1 MSENKLNE
9 IPEAMMAVQLTGNGG
24 PEKLSVQHD
33 IPVPKIGED
42 EVLIRVKTCGINNT
56 DINTRVGWYSK
67 SVTAAT
73 SSKGFGEIEDEQTW
87 GGEKFY
93 FPRIQGADVC
103 GIVVDVGKNADS
115 GLIGRRVLVDPCIR
129 DTKSENWRDNAKYL
143 GSEINGGFAQYCSV
157 PFRNTYPVNS
167 EMTDI
172 ELASFPCSWATAEHM
187 LTRSRL
193 RKGQTLVVTGASGGV
208 GTALI
213 QLAKLRQAYVIAI
226 TSLEK
231 FDLVRECGADSV
243 LDRNETELKSNII
256 ELAQGPVDVLADVVG
271 GNNFVQLFELI
282 AKGGCYVT
290 AGAIAG
296 PIVDL
301 DLRTL
306 YLNDIEMHGCTV
318 YDPAVFKTLIEHIE
332 NERVKPIIGGVFRL
346 EEIRQAQEE
355 FSKKQHVGAM
365 VLTVD

>member
-1 MSENKLNE
+1 
-9 IPEAMMAVQLTGNGG
+9 MMAVQLTGNGG
-24 PEKLSVQHD
+24 PEKLSVRHD
-33 IPVPKIGED
+33 ISVPEIGED
-42 EVLIRVKTCGINNT
+42 EVLLRVKTCGMNNT

-73 SSKGFGEIEDEQTW
+73 SSKGFGHIEDEQTW
-87 GGEKFY
+87 GGEKLS
-93 FPRIQGADVC
+93 FPRIQGADAC
-103 GIVVDVGKNADS
+103 GMVVDVGKNADAK
-115 GLIGRRVLVDPCIR
+115 LIGKRVLVDPCIR
-129 DTKSENWRDNAKYL
+129 DPKSKNWRDNAKYL
-143 GSEINGGFAQYCSV
+143 GSEIDGGFAQYCAV
-157 PFRNTYPVNS
+157 PVRNAYPVDS

-187 LTRSRL
+187 LVRSRL
-193 RKGQTLVVTGASGGV
+193 GKGHTVVVTGASGGV

-213 QLAKLRQAYVIAI
+213 QLAKLREASVIAV

-231 FDLVRECGADSV
+231 LDLVKDSGADFA
-243 LDRNETELKSNII
+243 LDRNEKDLKSKII
-256 ELAQGPVDVLADVVG
+256 ELAHGPVDVLADVAG
-271 GNNFVQLFELI
+271 GSNFAELFESVT
-282 AKGGCYVT
+282 KGGCYVT

-306 YLNDIEMHGCTV
+306 YLNDLEMHGCTV
-318 YDPAVFKTLIEHIE
+318 YDPAVFQSLIEYIE
-332 NERVKPIIGGVFRL
+332 KEKVTPIIGGVFRL
-346 EEIRQAQEE
+346 EEIREAQEE